1 MSSIPVSPV
10 EAEFRV
16 GKREI
21 KGWSVLG
28 ERFELDEKYKVVDYL
43 GAGAY
48 GVVCAARDE
57 ELGKTV
63 AIKKCKHIFQSRTL
77 AKRTLREIRLLRLL
91 DHDNVIKISTILQ
104 PTDEIDKFNCIYV
117 VFEVRIHFRRLSP
130 SSSPPLLTSPFPPNH
145 QLTQIME
152 TDLASIIRSGQK
164 LRDAH
169 VQYFTLQILRALDYL
184 HSAHIVHRDLKP
196 RNLLVNG
203 DCHLKVPL
211 PSPPLPSPD
220 TLTH

>member
-1 MSSIPVSPV
+1 MSVPSSPLRQ
-10 EAEFRV
+10 EFKLGR
-16 GKREI
+16 REI

-57 ELGKTV
+57 ELGKVV

-104 PTDEIDKFNCIYV
+104 PLDEIEKFNCIYV
-117 VFEVRIHFRRLSP
+117 VFEVNR
-130 SSSPPLLTSPFPPNH
+130 PL
-145 QLTQIME
+145 
-152 TDLASIIRSGQK
+152 
-164 LRDAH
+164 
-169 VQYFTLQILRALDYL
+169 
-184 HSAHIVHRDLKP
+184 
-196 RNLLVNG
+196 
-203 DCHLKVPL
+203 
-211 PSPPLPSPD
+211 PPLPPFLFSP
-220 TLTH
+220 TPHLTPLISLTSLFPSRCSASRLTP